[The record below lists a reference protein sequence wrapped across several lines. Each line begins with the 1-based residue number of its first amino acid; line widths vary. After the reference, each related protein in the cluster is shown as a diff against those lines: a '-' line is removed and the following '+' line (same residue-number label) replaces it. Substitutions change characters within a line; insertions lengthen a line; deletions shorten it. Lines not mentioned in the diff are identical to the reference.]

1 MRDLRLHL
9 PQAFW
14 DAPETTRALHE
25 RDVQTL
31 LRLVHTSGISQQRI
45 AAAVTLQQG
54 RVSEIIAGRRS
65 VSAFEVVERLAAGL
79 CMPDPARAALGLAPA
94 DDRPTRA
101 YAAQADAAD
110 DIRRDVHGAGQVDVL
125 AVRALALL
133 GLRDSLLRPV
143 LLARSQ
149 PARVRIVL
157 ADPDSLA
164 TRRRAQEIGEDPA
177 RMAEGTRLCLDHL
190 RDLARRCPL
199 QVRLTAEPP
208 VWRLIRADDVLY
220 ASVFA
225 PGRQGHASPVQRL
238 TAGGDEPLFSGFERA
253 FADAF
258 DHARPL

>member
-1 MRDLRLHL
+1 MRDLRLNL
-9 PQAFW
+9 PPAFW
-14 DAPETTRALHE
+14 ETPATTRALHE
-25 RDVQTL
+25 RDLSAL
-31 LRLVHTSGISQQRI
+31 LRLVHASGISQQRI

-65 VSAFEVVERLAAGL
+65 VSAFDVVERLAAGL
-79 CMPDPARAALGLAPA
+79 RMPDPARAALGLAPA
-94 DDRPTRA
+94 SDPPTA
-101 YAAQADAAD
+101 SYASQADAAD
-110 DIRRDVHGAGQVDVL
+110 DIRRDVHGADQVDVL

-143 LLARSQ
+143 LLARPRPSS
-149 PARVRIVL
+149 VRIVL

-164 TRRRAQEIGEDPA
+164 TRRRALEIGEDPA

-190 RDLARRCPL
+190 RDLARHCPL
-199 QVRLTAEPP
+199 QVRLTGEPP

-238 TAGGDEPLFSGFERA
+238 HAEGDEPLFSGFDRA

-258 DHARPL
+258 DHARPA